1 VEALLLGMLV
11 TGLASG
17 LHCAGMCG
25 GFVSAF
31 SAARTVR
38 LPAVR
43 KRDTPDWVSQ
53 LALSAGRIAS
63 YTMAGAIAGA
73 LGAAIAQ
80 ALPVQTA
87 LFLLANAMLVLTG
100 LFVAGAGRGFGR
112 LEAIGA
118 PVWKV
123 LQPGAARLFGMRGL
137 PANFAAGMLWGFLPC
152 GLVYGALAVAALAGS
167 PGRGAATMLAFG
179 LGTLPNVLAIGVAAA
194 RMRGWMTHRAA
205 RIAAGA
211 LILGFGAYGLA
222 RAASVGETLR
232 NGLFCL

>member
-1 VEALLLGMLV
+1 
-11 TGLASG
+11 
-17 LHCAGMCG
+17 MCG
-25 GFVSAF
+25 GFVGAF

-38 LPAVR
+38 LPAAR
-43 KRDTPDWVSQ
+43 NRERPEWVSQ

-63 YTMAGAIAGA
+63 YAAAGAVVGA
-73 LGAAIAQ
+73 LGGAIAQ

-100 LFVAGAGRGFGR
+100 LHIASAGRGFRR

-118 PVWKV
+118 PVWKM
-123 LQPGAARLFGMRGL
+123 LQPGAARLFGARSL
-137 PANFAAGMLWGFLPC
+137 PATFAAGMLWGFLPC

-167 PGRGAATMLAFG
+167 PVRGAATMLAFG
-179 LGTLPNVLAIGVAAA
+179 LGTLPNLLAIGVAAL
-194 RMRGWMTHRAA
+194 RMRGWMKSRTA
-205 RIAAGA
+205 RLAAGA

-222 RAASVGETLR
+222 RAASAGDTLS